1 MSGSQYGISG
11 DTFATEAL
19 AGSRQQDIAAIERR
33 LGDFVAAWNRHEPAQ
48 MASVWHDDGDLINPW
63 GRIAKGREQVQA
75 LFRDEHSG
83 PMKTCTYHMTTTSL
97 RLVSGDVAVVDS
109 ESTLTGMRDAAGK
122 ELPPYKPH
130 IVLVLN
136 KRDGEW
142 RILCAR
148 PYAFTSRPGTA
159 S

>member
-1 MSGSQYGISG
+1 MSGSQYGITS

-19 AGSRQQDIAAIERR
+19 AGSRQQDVAAIERR

-48 MASVWHDDGDLINPW
+48 MASVWQDDGDLISPW
-63 GRIAKGREQVQA
+63 GRIAKGRDQVQA
-75 LFRDEHSG
+75 QFREEQAG
-83 PMKTCTYHMTTTSL
+83 PMKTCNHQMSITSV

-109 ESTLTGMRDAAGK
+109 ECTLTGMRDQSGK

-130 IVLVLN
+130 VTLVLS
-136 KRDGEW
+136 KKDGQW
-142 RILCAR
+142 GVLCAR
-148 PYAFTSRPGTA
+148 PYAFSPRPGAA